1 MEIWSNEQLMT
12 VHCCKVTVDDWR
24 LIRGNRIMLNIINT
38 SDVDVVLPPR
48 TLVAFAK
55 VKVVGETTLRAKPLN
70 PVKTL
75 YFLKHYYETCDMTD
89 IKDTGDEEGFS
100 FGHGHEI
107 RLRKKAKV
115 NFRITYSEILKPPNG
130 ELYSV
135 DAVVFFLQHFKNDY
149 KEYLSLALAQRVPII
164 AHR

>member
-1 MEIWSNEQLMT
+1 MYIFKNR
-12 VHCCKVTVDDWR
+12 R

-75 YFLKHYYETCDMTD
+75 YFLKHYYETCEMTD
-89 IKDTGDEEGFS
+89 IKDKGEDFI
-100 FGHGHEI
+100 FLFVCLLVCLFVCF
-107 RLRKKAKV
+107 LR
-115 NFRITYSEILKPPNG
+115 
-130 ELYSV
+130 
-135 DAVVFFLQHFKNDY
+135 
-149 KEYLSLALAQRVPII
+149 
-164 AHR
+164 

>member
-1 MEIWSNEQLMT
+1 MILEEVKIQSKMRASVSASLCGIPRIKPLVHMEIWSNEELMT
-12 VHCCKVTVDDWR
+12 VHCCKVIVDDRR

-55 VKVVGETTLRAKPLN
+55 VNVVGETTLRAKPLN
-70 PVKTL
+70 PVKAL

-89 IKDTGDEEGFS
+89 IKDSHDEDCFR

-115 NFRITYSEILKPPNG
+115 NFEIYVGAGIKD
-130 ELYSV
+130 V
-135 DAVVFFLQHFKNDY
+135 T
-149 KEYLSLALAQRVPII
+149 II
-164 AHR
+164 LI